1 MTRYAIIISV
11 EKYCHFRPTPF
22 THADGELL
30 RSTLIEKCDYTDQ
43 HCLALQL
50 DPEKTRTA
58 DEILAE
64 IRKTVEGAGSG
75 DSILFYFA
83 GHGHLAKKGEACLI
97 LPDTEPNKYE
107 STALA
112 LDKISEELRQP
123 EIGCFRVFD
132 ACHSGLD
139 VRSNSDEP
147 DSGAFIRAVTHDA
160 SGWVTLA
167 ACREDEYSYPD
178 TDLGHGIFTYYLCEY
193 IRNLEPDKRVL
204 PELLK
209 VDIVEKVVERA
220 KRQQG
225 QQTPTLNASISGNI
239 DLAVRRQ
246 DDLQEKSDASPSETT
261 KELRERIVKLQ
272 NIPDLLA
279 EGYLEKSLEILVEAC
294 KSEFERMNE
303 LGGELSVTS
312 PISAD
317 DIPESM
323 HRDIVEFVLN
333 QGFRPR
339 HKLEREIERERL
351 PQSYMLAID
360 YKPRIL
366 ATHYDIEQSF
376 DLPKTAAILE
386 IQGDGRCVP
395 DVKVLLYVIP
405 LQLKACLLV
414 TSFRQAWPP
423 RASSLELLCHSY
435 QDLNPGGTA
444 EEAKRLAPFAVKRT
458 MERLR
463 QYVERRVAMLE
474 EELRK

>member
-11 EKYCHFRPTPF
+11 EEYRHRHFQRTPF
-22 THADGELL
+22 THADGDLL
-30 RSTLIEKCDYTDQ
+30 RSTLIEKCDYMDQ
-43 HCLALQL
+43 HCLSLQL
-50 DPEKTRTA
+50 APEKTKTV
-58 DEILAE
+58 DKILAE
-64 IRKTVEGAGSG
+64 IRKTVEGAESG

-83 GHGHLAKKGEACLI
+83 GHGHLAKKKDEAYLI
-97 LPDTEPNKYE
+97 LPDTDPNKYE

-123 EIGCFRVFD
+123 KIGCFRVFD

-147 DSGAFIRAVTHDA
+147 DSGAFVRAVTHDA

-209 VDIVEKVVERA
+209 VDIVEKVLERT
-220 KRQQG
+220 KQR
-225 QQTPTLNASISGNI
+225 QTPTLNASISGNI
-239 DLAVRRQ
+239 SLAVRRQ
-246 DDLQEKSDASPSETT
+246 DDPQEQPDALPTETVQ
-261 KELRERIVKLQ
+261 ELRERIDKLQ
-272 NIPDLLA
+272 NMPDLLA
-279 EGYLEKSLEILVEAC
+279 EDHLEKSLEILVEAC

-303 LGGELSVTS
+303 LGGELSAAS

-317 DIPESM
+317 DIPEGM
-323 HRDIVEFVLN
+323 HREVVEFVRR
-333 QGFRPR
+333 QGFHPR
-339 HKLEREIERERL
+339 HGLERWTEEERVHR
-351 PQSYMLAID
+351 YGLALYRPKKI
-360 YKPRIL
+360 
-366 ATHYDIEQSF
+366 THYDVWQSS

-395 DVKVLLYVIP
+395 DVQVLLYVIP

-423 RASSLELLCHSY
+423 HEDSLELLCHSY
-435 QDLNPGGTA
+435 QGLNPGGTA
-444 EEAKRLAPFAVKRT
+444 EEAKKLAPFAVKST

-463 QYVERRVAMLE
+463 QHVERRVALLE